1 MLHRTAARYRRCD
14 RFTRYYVASKLR
26 MDPVNTAVLALAA
39 QASFGR
45 VMDLGSGRGQ
55 LGVALLEAGLATGVL
70 AVDQDANALR
80 QLGLAAAGLGLRT
93 LGADLAGWTAA
104 EHADTVLL
112 IDVLYQLPTG
122 PQLALLNQAAASA
135 RQTVIIRASDPARGW
150 RSRLS
155 TVLERLGR
163 GWWPTFGARYNA
175 LPPRLP
181 RRHPHRM
188 RFPRRDRALLRGDTA
203 RGCPAGR
210 AAAGPGRPSGNF
222 GIARTVRTALELGS
236 STPRC
241 TGCWEGR

>member
-39 QASFGR
+39 QAPFGR
-45 VMDLGSGRGQ
+45 VIDLGSGRGQ

-135 RQTVIIRASDPARGW
+135 RHTVIIRASDPARGW

-175 LPPRLP
+175 LPPACLADTLTGCGFHVATVP
-181 RRHPHRM
+181 CSEGTPLAGVLLVGRRP
-188 RFPRRDRALLRGDTA
+188 
-203 RGCPAGR
+203 GR
-210 AAAGPGRPSGNF
+210 AAPPVISASHEPS
-222 GIARTVRTALELGS
+222 E
-236 STPRC
+236 PR
-241 TGCWEGR
+241 